1 MKSNSLAEDFTSE
14 SILSFAKRNYKTYV
28 QHYKDRNL
36 IQPMSEN
43 EFLQNYC
50 S

>member
-1 MKSNSLAEDFTSE
+1 MSSNSVVEDFTSE
-14 SILSFAKRNYKTYV
+14 SILNFAKRNYKIYV

-43 EFLQNYC
+43 EFLKNYC
-50 S
+50 N